1 MTADGHEHEQGR
13 DSEEYDPFEHVPDR
27 TDQITASGLSH
38 LHDAL
43 ADRNK
48 RKLRSVPVE
57 QQAGILWSLV
67 DKGAIDL
74 DITAG
79 READR

>member
-1 MTADGHEHEQGR
+1 MTTDA
-13 DSEEYDPFEHVPDR
+13 EEYDPFEYVPDQI
-27 TDQITASGLSH
+27 DQITASGLEQ

-43 ADRNK
+43 AERNK
-48 RKLRSVPVE
+48 RKLRSVPVG

-74 DITAG
+74 DLTIG
-79 READR
+79 QGGDR

>member
-1 MTADGHEHEQGR
+1 MTDT
-13 DSEEYDPFEHVPDR
+13 SEEYDPFEYVPDR
-27 TDQITASGLSH
+27 IDQITASGLEQ
-38 LHDAL
+38 LHNAL

-48 RKLRSVPVE
+48 RKLRSVEIE

-74 DITAG
+74 DLTVG
-79 READR
+79 QGADR

>member
-1 MTADGHEHEQGR
+1 MTTDT
-13 DSEEYDPFEHVPDR
+13 SEEYDPFEYVPDR
-27 TDQITASGLSH
+27 IDQITASGLEQ

-43 ADRNK
+43 ADHNK

-74 DITAG
+74 DLTVG
-79 READR
+79 QGADR